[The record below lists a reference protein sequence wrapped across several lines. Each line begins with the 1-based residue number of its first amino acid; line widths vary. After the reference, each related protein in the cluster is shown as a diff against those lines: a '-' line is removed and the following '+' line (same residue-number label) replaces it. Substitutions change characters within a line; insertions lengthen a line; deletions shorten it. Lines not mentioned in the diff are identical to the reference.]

1 MPKQERQK
9 QKLLVLKEF
18 FERETDEAHPAS
30 MPEILAYLAAR
41 DIPAERKSVY
51 SDIETLRDFGL
62 DLCLRRGRGG
72 GYYLASRAFELPELK
87 LLVDAVQSSRFL
99 TDRKSMALIGKLS
112 ALASR
117 HDAARLQRQV
127 VVSGRVK
134 TMNESIYYN
143 VDRIHDA
150 ILNNSQIRF
159 GYFDWDLGG
168 ARRARPGPYVA
179 SPYAL
184 CWDHENYYLIA
195 HSARHGLT
203 HYRVD
208 KMTRIQETGTPRVQT
223 EETAKL
229 DLAAY
234 LKKTFGMFGGPEMT
248 VRLRFPRRLAG
259 VIYDRFGHDAML
271 IPDGEDHFTF
281 TAAVV
286 DSPLFYGW
294 LAGFGGQAELLSPP
308 AARQEFRA
316 MLEDALALYAVD
328 DA

>member
-72 GYYLASRAFELPELK
+72 GYFLASRAFELPELK

-234 LKKTFGMFGGPEMT
+234 LKKTFGMFGGQEMT

-271 IPDGEDHFTF
+271 IPDREDCFTF

-316 MLEDALALYAVD
+316 MLEDALALYAGD

>member
-234 LKKTFGMFGGPEMT
+234 LKKTFGMFGGQEMI

-271 IPDGEDHFTF
+271 IPDGEDRFTF

-308 AARQEFRA
+308 VARQEFRA
-316 MLEDALALYAVD
+316 MLEDALALYAGD

>member
-316 MLEDALALYAVD
+316 MLEDALALYAGD

>member
-30 MPEILAYLAAR
+30 MPEILTYLAAR

-234 LKKTFGMFGGPEMT
+234 LKKTFGMFGGQEMT

-316 MLEDALALYAVD
+316 MLEDALALYAGD

>member
-1 MPKQERQK
+1 MSKTTRQK
-9 QKLLVLKEF
+9 EKLLVLL
-18 FERETDEAHPAS
+18 
-30 MPEILAYLAAR
+30 EILKKESDENHPLVVPRLIEKLQAR
-41 DIPAERKSVY
+41 GITAERKSIY
-51 SDIETLRDFGL
+51 DDLETLRRQGYDIE
-62 DLCLRRGRGG
+62 LRRGQ
-72 GYYLASRAFELPELK
+72 GYYLGEREFQLAELK

-234 LKKTFGMFGGPEMT
+234 LKKTFGMFGGQEMT

>member
-234 LKKTFGMFGGPEMT
+234 LKKTFGMFGGQEMT

>member
-1 MPKQERQK
+1 MARSDDQK
-9 QKLLVLKEF
+9 RKLLYL
-18 FERETDEAHPAS
+18 RELLEQQSDENHPLS
-30 MPEILAYLAAR
+30 TQYILEYLAER
-41 DIPAERKSVY
+41 GIQAERKSIY
-51 SDIETLRDFGL
+51 SDIACLQDFGM
-62 DLCLRRGRGG
+62 DICTRRGRGG
-72 GYYLASRAFELPELK
+72 GFFLASRAFELPELK
-87 LLVDAVQSSRFL
+87 LLVDAVQASRFL
-99 TDRKSMALIGKLS
+99 TKRKSMELISKLE

-117 HDAARLQRQV
+117 HDAGSLRRQV
-127 VVSGRVK
+127 TVSGRVK

-234 LKKTFGMFGGPEMT
+234 LKKTFGMFGGQEMT

-271 IPDGEDHFTF
+271 IPDREDHFTF

-316 MLEDALALYAVD
+316 MLEDALALYAGD

>member
-41 DIPAERKSVY
+41 DIPAERKSIY

-234 LKKTFGMFGGPEMT
+234 LKKTFGMFGGQEMT

>member
-234 LKKTFGMFGGPEMT
+234 LKKTFGMFGGQEMT

-271 IPDGEDHFTF
+271 IPDREDHFTF

-294 LAGFGGQAELLSPP
+294 LAGFGGQADLLSPP

>member
-99 TDRKSMALIGKLS
+99 TDRKSIALIGKLS

-234 LKKTFGMFGGPEMT
+234 LKKTFGMFGGQEMT

-316 MLEDALALYAVD
+316 MLEDALALYAGD

>member
-62 DLCLRRGRGG
+62 DLCLQRGRGG

-316 MLEDALALYAVD
+316 MLEDALALYAGD

>member
-168 ARRARPGPYVA
+168 ARRARPGPYAA

-234 LKKTFGMFGGPEMT
+234 LKKTFGMFGGQEMT

>member
-234 LKKTFGMFGGPEMT
+234 LKKTFGMFGGQEMT

-271 IPDGEDHFTF
+271 IPDREDCFTF

>member
-234 LKKTFGMFGGPEMT
+234 LKKTFGMFGGQEMT

-271 IPDGEDHFTF
+271 IPDREDCFTF

-316 MLEDALALYAVD
+316 MLEDALALYAGD